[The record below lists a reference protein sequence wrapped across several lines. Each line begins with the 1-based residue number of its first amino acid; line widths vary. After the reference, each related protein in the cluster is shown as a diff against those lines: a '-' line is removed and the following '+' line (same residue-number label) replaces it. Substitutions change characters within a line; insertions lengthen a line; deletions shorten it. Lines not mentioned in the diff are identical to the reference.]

1 MPPLMVNDFAHA
13 HRVKAESLADLTLC
27 LKAEGNELMTIHSDT
42 KGIQHKGINGMLPIE
57 SRAWPRSELPR
68 KGVESRVIKTRKVKM
83 PDPVPA
89 LQYVGNS
96 DDATFAQSTSLTL
109 QQLFAPIA
117 ARDPHIVES
126 MAPGV
131 PRFNIEAYNNLIK
144 NDAGRARQAVQRR
157 EAALWV
163 FRAEG
168 DQEARTRERIACL
181 VAANELLRKEIIFQK
196 NIELELRTREME
208 AHRICAVASCTD
220 KTVIIMDADYRIE
233 WVNESFTHNYGFCL
247 AEVRGKYSNELF
259 GDQKVVPGMPPAIEA
274 ESKADRGHCTEVVRC
289 GKDQKRRWLI
299 VESQAIV
306 DDNGHATGFIEIE
319 TDISAQ
325 KRTETELR
333 GAKLVAEEANFAKSL
348 FLTNMSHEIRTPMN
362 AIIGITEL
370 SLQTNHLTL
379 EQREYLNLV
388 RDSSASLMN
397 IINGIL
403 DFSKIE
409 AGQMALEI
417 IPFSLRE
424 TLGDTMKSLALNAHR
439 KGLELVY
446 EIAPDTPDAL
456 LGDSVRLRQVV
467 TNLVGNA
474 IKFTEHGEVVIR
486 VKPETSNG
494 HEVTCQFSVRDSGI
508 GIAKE
513 KQVTIFSPFHQA
525 DTSTTRFYGGTGLG
539 LSISTRLVEMMKG
552 KIWLKSK
559 PDKGSTFYFTA
570 RLGLQAPARENSS
583 SIDLKGL
590 LTLVVDNHAV
600 SRRFL
605 VNMLRQWNVEVH
617 EANCW
622 LSARQAIEQAT
633 NNPYRLVL
641 LADSLPDV
649 DSYAIASQIRKSS
662 GFKTGNVV
670 IMGSALR
677 RDESDNP
684 VDQGEFSFLVKPA
697 KQSELLSMIGMT
709 PCNPADTDFKAGV
722 AAFDDVKKPKQKLE
736 ILLVED
742 NPINRRL
749 SQLVLEKEG
758 HSVVVAD
765 NGMVALDVLE
775 RRSVDLI
782 LMDLQMPK
790 MDGNETTAVIRL
802 RERKTGGHI
811 PIIALTA
818 HAMAHHRECC
828 LQAGMDDY
836 LSKPIQPATL
846 LDAIQRLNGKLTK
859 HPRTAEHRTM
869 VFDKDALLERVNGDM
884 RLLGEISGLF
894 LSECAKLMARTGEAI
909 RNCDAEDLS
918 YVLHTLRG
926 MFLSF
931 SAEAAQEV
939 TGKLQELSLD
949 QERNL
954 VEATYLQLGNEVK
967 ALRDELVGFSEEILI

>member
-1 MPPLMVNDFAHA
+1 MQ
-13 HRVKAESLADLTLC
+13 
-27 LKAEGNELMTIHSDT
+27 NET
-42 KGIQHKGINGMLPIE
+42 KGIQPKGIKGVLSIE
-57 SRAWPRSELPR
+57 SQAWSHSELPR
-68 KGVESRVIKTRKVKM
+68 KGVKSRVIKTRKIKTPGPM
-83 PDPVPA
+83 PA
-89 LQYVGNS
+89 LQYFGNPNE
-96 DDATFAQSTSLTL
+96 ATFAHPNLVTL
-109 QQLFAPIA
+109 QQLFAPVA

-126 MAPGV
+126 MAAGA
-131 PRFNIEAYNNLIK
+131 PRFEIDSYNNLIK
-144 NDAGRARQAVQRR
+144 NDAGRARPAVQRR

-168 DQEARTRERIACL
+168 DEDARTRERIACL
-181 VAANELLRKEIIFQK
+181 VAANELLRKEIIIQK
-196 NIELELRTREME
+196 NIELELRNREME

-220 KTVIIMDADYRIE
+220 NPVIIMDADHRIE
-233 WVNESFTHNYGFCL
+233 WVNEGFTNNYGFCL

-259 GDQKVVPGMPPAIEA
+259 GDQKVLPGRPPASEV
-274 ESKADRGHCTEVVRC
+274 ESRADRGHCTEVVRC
-289 GKDQKRRWLI
+289 GKDQKNRWLI
-299 VESQAIV
+299 IESQTIV
-306 DDNGHATGFIEIE
+306 DKNGHVTGFIEIE

-333 GAKLVAEEANFAKSL
+333 EAKLQAEEANFAKSA

-379 EQREYLNLV
+379 EQREYLNMV
-388 RDSSASLMN
+388 RESSASLMT

-409 AGQMALEI
+409 AGQMAVETL
-417 IPFSLRE
+417 PFSLRE
-424 TLGDTMKSLALNAHR
+424 TMGDTMKSLALDAHR

-456 LGDSVRLRQVV
+456 LGDPARLRQVV

-474 IKFTEHGEVVIR
+474 IKFTDHGEVVIR
-486 VKPETSNG
+486 VKPEAING
-494 HEVTCQFSVRDSGI
+494 QEVTCQFSVRDSGI
-508 GIAKE
+508 GIVKE
-513 KQVTIFSPFHQA
+513 KQATIFSPFHQA
-525 DTSTTRFYGGTGLG
+525 DTSTTRLYGGTGLG
-539 LSISTRLVEMMKG
+539 LAISTRLVEMMKG

-570 RLGLQAPARENSS
+570 RYCLQASAPQSSS

-633 NNPYRLVL
+633 KNPYQLVL

-662 GFKTGNVV
+662 GFKAGNVV

-684 VDQGEFSFLVKPA
+684 VDEGEFSFLVKPA

-709 PCNPADTDFKAGV
+709 PCVPADPEFKAV
-722 AAFDDVKKPKQKLE
+722 LAAFDTLEKPRQKLE

-742 NPINRRL
+742 NPINRML

-775 RRSVDLI
+775 RRRVDLI

-836 LSKPIQPATL
+836 LSKPIQPRSL

-859 HPRTAEHRTM
+859 HPSAAEHRTM

-884 RLLGEISGLF
+884 RLLGEITSLF
-894 LSECAKLMARTGEAI
+894 LSECAKLMARTGKAI

-949 QERNL
+949 QDRNL
-954 VEATYLQLGNEVK
+954 VETTYLQLGNEVK
-967 ALRDELVGFSEEILI
+967 ALRDELVGLSEEIFT